1 MSIRIWP
8 PDMVP
13 SPAQGSGPGLRPGVT
28 PRVTAIATTRNGG
41 RCPRRIKL
49 AVLGGQLN
57 LALVNLALVNLAL
70 AHLSTRIED
79 RLGAPV
85 L

>member
-1 MSIRIWP
+1 M
-8 PDMVP
+8 
-13 SPAQGSGPGLRPGVT
+13 
-28 PRVTAIATTRNGG
+28 ATTRNGG

-70 AHLSTRIED
+70 VNLALAHLSTRIED
-79 RLGAPV
+79 SLRATV

>member
-1 MSIRIWP
+1 M
-8 PDMVP
+8 
-13 SPAQGSGPGLRPGVT
+13 
-28 PRVTAIATTRNGG
+28 ATTRNGG

-57 LALVNLALVNLAL
+57 LALVNLAL

-79 RLGAPV
+79 SLRATV